1 MSDSVRDRIAE
12 LERWELVKFID
23 LTRPGSILRWCHSE
37 LDWELE
43 HEVHPIPD
51 TLDEAAKLPEG
62 WGGEQVFRMVNA
74 PYRWYA
80 MARRIG
86 QTRWR
91 YGPEDSDGEAEL
103 LDPYAWGDTEKEA
116 RFALR
121 LAVLEHIAK
130 ETP

>member
-12 LERWELVKFID
+12 LEGWAKHLANGATPADGEDGFYWMKGGRMQWD
-23 LTRPGSILRWCHSE
+23 
-37 LDWELE
+37 
-43 HEVHPIPD
+43 HPIPD

-80 MARRIG
+80 KARRIG

-103 LDPYAWGDTEKEA
+103 LDPHAWGDTEKEA

-130 ETP
+130 ETQ